1 MSDTPVT
8 NEECKKNTKTMTE
21 KIDNLKDKF
30 TSFELNITKQIA
42 ELPEALEEKFDSRY
56 ADKHTESEV
65 DKIQA
70 NMNRLMWIVV
80 AGVMIGVLN
89 LVIK

>member
-1 MSDTPVT
+1 MQTPVT
-8 NEECKKNTKTMTE
+8 REFCNNQVKTMTE

-42 ELPEALEEKFDSRY
+42 ELPNALEEKFDERY
-56 ADKHTESEV
+56 ANKRIEKGFDKL
-65 DKIQA
+65 I
-70 NMNRLMWIVV
+70 WIVI
-80 AGVMIGVLN
+80 AGVVVGVLN

>member
-1 MSDTPVT
+1 
-8 NEECKKNTKTMTE
+8 MTE

-42 ELPEALEEKFDSRY
+42 ELPEALEEKFDKRY
-56 ADKHTESEV
+56 ADKHFEGEV
-65 DKIQA
+65 NKIQG
-70 NMNRLMWIVV
+70 NINKLIWIVIT
-80 AGVMIGVLN
+80 GVVIGVLN